1 MKKILTIFAFTLL
14 MSCDKDDATVCSNE
28 IVNVKKK
35 QDFNG
40 ISFTA
45 TTYKNSCTNETF
57 IVNTY

>member
-1 MKKILTIFAFTLL
+1 MKKIITIFAFTLL
-14 MSCDKDDATVCSNE
+14 MSCDKDYATVCSNE

-40 ISFTA
+40 IVFTA